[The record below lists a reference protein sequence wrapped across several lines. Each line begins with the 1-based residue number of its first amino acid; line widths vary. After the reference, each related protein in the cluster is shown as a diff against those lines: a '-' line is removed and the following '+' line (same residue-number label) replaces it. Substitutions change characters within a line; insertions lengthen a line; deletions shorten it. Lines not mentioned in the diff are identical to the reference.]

1 MRLKR
6 MEAQDVSIGEIRFKI
21 RPLGAMN
28 AAYVFGDVTAIV
40 LPIMGTVAVSSGN
53 DDEASGM
60 EASGMEMFQGMNLDS
75 ESLANALGKINGQKL
90 TALLDELVLKYGN
103 VSFQDED
110 DKWAVLTRSDF
121 DEIFCAD
128 LIGAAKLCAAVIR
141 QNYSGFF
148 DGLSTLF
155 GNLMSGTQAA
165 AQSKNTEVS
174 TQSA

>member
-6 MEAQDVSIGEIRFKI
+6 MEAQDVSIGEIRFKV
-21 RPLGAMN
+21 RLLGAMN

-53 DDEASGM
+53 DE

-90 TALLDELVLKYGN
+90 TTLLDELVLKYGN

-110 DKWAVLTRSDF
+110 DNWVVLTRSDF

-128 LIGAAKLCAAVIR
+128 LIGAVKLCTVVIR

-165 AQSKNTEVS
+165 RSKNTEVS

>member
-6 MEAQDVSIGEIRFKI
+6 IEAQDVSIGEIRFKV

-60 EASGMEMFQGMNLDS
+60 EMFQGMNLDS

-90 TALLDELVLKYGN
+90 TMLLDELVLKYGN

-110 DKWAVLTRSDF
+110 DHWVVLTRSDF

-128 LIGAAKLCAAVIR
+128 LIGAVKLCAAVIR

-165 AQSKNTEVS
+165 RSKNTEVS

>member
-6 MEAQDVSIGEIRFKI
+6 MEAQDVSIGEIRFKV

-53 DDEASGM
+53 DDEASD
-60 EASGMEMFQGMNLDS
+60 MEMFQGMNLDS

-90 TALLDELVLKYGN
+90 TVLLDELVLKYGN

-110 DKWAVLTRSDF
+110 DHWVVLTRSDF

-128 LIGAAKLCAAVIR
+128 LIGAVKLCAAVIR

-165 AQSKNTEVS
+165 RSKNTEVS

>member
-6 MEAQDVSIGEIRFKI
+6 MEAQDVSIGEIRFKV

-53 DDEASGM
+53 DD

-110 DKWAVLTRSDF
+110 DHWVVLTRSDF

>member
-6 MEAQDVSIGEIRFKI
+6 MEAQDVSIGEIRFKV

-53 DDEASGM
+53 DDEV
-60 EASGMEMFQGMNLDS
+60 SGMEMFQGMNLDS

-90 TALLDELVLKYGN
+90 TVLLDELVLKYGN

-110 DKWAVLTRSDF
+110 DHWVVLTRSDF

-128 LIGAAKLCAAVIR
+128 LIGAVKLCAAVIR

-165 AQSKNTEVS
+165 RSKNTEVS

>member
-6 MEAQDVSIGEIRFKI
+6 MEAQDVSIGEIRFKV

-53 DDEASGM
+53 DEEASD
-60 EASGMEMFQGMNLDS
+60 MEMFQGMNLDS

-90 TALLDELVLKYGN
+90 TTLLDELVLKYGN

-110 DKWAVLTRSDF
+110 DHWVVLTRSDF

-128 LIGAAKLCAAVIR
+128 LIGAVKLCAAVIR

-165 AQSKNTEVS
+165 RSKNTEVS

>member
-6 MEAQDVSIGEIRFKI
+6 MEAQDVSIGEIRFKV

-53 DDEASGM
+53 DE

-110 DKWAVLTRSDF
+110 DHWVVLTRSDF

-128 LIGAAKLCAAVIR
+128 LIGAVKLCAAVIR

-165 AQSKNTEVS
+165 QSKNTEVS
-174 TQSA
+174 TKSA

>member
-1 MRLKR
+1 MKLKR
-6 MEAQDVSIGEIRFKI
+6 MEAQDVSIGEIRFKV

-28 AAYVFGDVTAIV
+28 ASYVFGDVTAIV

-53 DDEASGM
+53 DDEASD
-60 EASGMEMFQGMNLDS
+60 MEMFQGMNLDS

-90 TALLDELVLKYGN
+90 TTLLDELVLKYGN

-110 DKWAVLTRSDF
+110 DHWVVLTRSDF

-128 LIGAAKLCAAVIR
+128 LIGAVKLCAAVIR

-165 AQSKNTEVS
+165 RSKNTEVS

>member
-6 MEAQDVSIGEIRFKI
+6 MDAQDVSIGEIRFKV

-28 AAYVFGDVTAIV
+28 AAYVFGDVTSVV

-53 DDEASGM
+53 GEEAS
-60 EASGMEMFQGMNLDS
+60 SMEMFQGMNLDS

-90 TALLDELVLKYGN
+90 TVLLDELVLKYGN
-103 VSFQDED
+103 ISFQDED
-110 DKWAVLTRSDF
+110 DRWVVLTRSDF

-128 LIGAAKLCAAVIR
+128 LIGAVKLCAAVIR

-165 AQSKNTEVS
+165 QSKNTEVS

>member
-6 MEAQDVSIGEIRFKI
+6 MEAQDVSIGEIRFKV

-60 EASGMEMFQGMNLDS
+60 EMFQGMNLDS
-75 ESLANALGKINGQKL
+75 ESLANALGKINGKKL

-110 DKWAVLTRSDF
+110 DHWVVLTRSDF

-128 LIGAAKLCAAVIR
+128 LIGAVKLCAAVIR

-165 AQSKNTEVS
+165 RSKNTEVS

>member
-6 MEAQDVSIGEIRFKI
+6 MEAQDVSIGEIRFKV

-53 DDEASGM
+53 DEEASD
-60 EASGMEMFQGMNLDS
+60 MEMFQGMNLDS

-90 TALLDELVLKYGN
+90 TTLLDELVLKYGN

-110 DKWAVLTRSDF
+110 DHWVVLTRSDF

-128 LIGAAKLCAAVIR
+128 LIDAVKLCAAVIR

-155 GNLMSGTQAA
+155 GNLMSGTQVAR
-165 AQSKNTEVS
+165 SKNTEVS

>member
-6 MEAQDVSIGEIRFKI
+6 MEAQDVSIGEIRFKV

-60 EASGMEMFQGMNLDS
+60 EMFQGMNLDS

-90 TALLDELVLKYGN
+90 TTLLDELVLKYGN

-110 DKWAVLTRSDF
+110 DHWVVLTRSDF

-128 LIGAAKLCAAVIR
+128 LIGAVKLCAAVIR
-141 QNYSGFF
+141 QNYGGFF

-165 AQSKNTEVS
+165 LSKNTEVS